1 MNPAENRQVAIGMPP
16 LAPVLPSDAAA
27 GHPQL
32 PAAAAAGPQD
42 LPEAGDV
49 LPQPHQPEPHHLQ
62 DAPDLPAAGNPL
74 QPEPHLLQVQ
84 APLENPP
91 FAGPPHQPE
100 A

>member
-62 DAPDLPAAGNPL
+62 DDPDLPAGR
-74 QPEPHLLQVQ
+74 QSTSTR
-84 APLENPP
+84 APSSSS
-91 FAGPPHQPE
+91 ASSS
-100 A
+100 